1 MSAELS
7 FAHCGVASR
16 HLTTEETAEIGETT
30 INALIVGTKN
40 VGVHECVDCQNI
52 IYEDEPKGKGSPSHD
67 EEPSDE
73 LMN

>member
-7 FAHCGVASR
+7 FAHCGAASR
-16 HLTTEETAEIGETT
+16 HLTTEETAETGWTT

-40 VGVHECVDCQNI
+40 VRVYEYVDCQNV
-52 IYEDEPKGKGSPSHD
+52 IYEGEPKEKGSPSPD
-67 EEPSDE
+67 EEPSNE